1 MPEQVTNYQC
11 PACTGPLH
19 FDSTLGKLKCDFCES
34 VFETAEIEKM
44 YADANRRAAEASAQ
58 AAKAHKKA
66 EEQAAQDQA
75 MGAESSQEWNEAG
88 MHAYNCTACGAELVC
103 DANTAATSCP
113 YCGNPAI
120 IPGQFSGMLKPDY
133 VIPFARNKQDAVNTL
148 TSYYKGKLLLPGSF
162 TAGNHIE
169 EVKGVY
175 VPFWLYNGSVDARAS
190 YRMERRR
197 VMQQG
202 DVEITQTE
210 HFTGERSGTLR
221 FSGIPVDAST
231 HMPDD
236 LMDSIEPYNYK
247 ELKPFSMA
255 YMPGYLADKYD
266 VSQDKCRDR
275 ARERAVNTARSAL
288 FQTVTGYTSVNVTG
302 QEERI
307 HSDKVQYA
315 MLPVW
320 LLSTR
325 WDNKNYLFAMNG
337 QSGQMIGDLPVS
349 TPKLAA
355 WFLGVFAAVCGLVYL
370 MSEELT
376 YGLIGGLIVAA
387 ITVLVLQSQ
396 MKPVARKHSAE
407 RYVEEGGL
415 QLHRKEDT
423 YLNTTETR
431 RTIQR
436 VDPQAKPGGTAG
448 TRPGGQPGSQAGNRP
463 GGRPAGRPTGHGGS
477 RPK

>member
-44 YADANRRAAEASAQ
+44 YADANRRAAEAAAQ
-58 AAKAHKKA
+58 AAKDHQKA
-66 EEQAAQDQA
+66 EEQAAQEQA
-75 MGAESSQEWNEAG
+75 MGAEPSQEWNDAG
-88 MHAYNCTACGAELVC
+88 LHAYNCTACGAELVC

-148 TSYYKGKLLLPGSF
+148 TSYYKGKLLLPRSF

-349 TPKLAA
+349 RPYAA
-355 WFLGVFAAVCGLVYL
+355 W
-370 MSEELT
+370 S
-376 YGLIGGLIVAA
+376 I
-387 ITVLVLQSQ
+387 
-396 MKPVARKHSAE
+396 
-407 RYVEEGGL
+407 
-415 QLHRKEDT
+415 
-423 YLNTTETR
+423 
-431 RTIQR
+431 
-436 VDPQAKPGGTAG
+436 
-448 TRPGGQPGSQAGNRP
+448 
-463 GGRPAGRPTGHGGS
+463 
-477 RPK
+477 